1 MNGTEKQKRQAL
13 GQKTEEMQA
22 ILATAKSE
30 HRDLNDG
37 ECARFDVL
45 DVEVTQ
51 LAHALGIEYE
61 GQSREQRVQKLDAH
75 LSQIVNPHRVANF
88 NGDNGDSRAHE
99 PWINQE
105 TGEPIRVLGKEQ
117 RLSDLIGS
125 PQYERFSMGRFVRG
139 LATGEWKGAAA
150 EHRAMS
156 EGSLAGG
163 GYLVP
168 APVAAGI
175 IDRARNASVMIQAG
189 AVTVPMDSQTLAM
202 ARIAQTSGDP
212 SPAWHAEAATI
223 AASDMVFEK
232 VVLTAQTL
240 AAICQLSVE
249 LAEDAT
255 NIDSVIS
262 DALGKTLGLE
272 LDRACIRGS
281 GTSPE
286 PRGIRFQSGVNVD
299 TALFGTNGSVINASS
314 PSGAVAWIWAAKQ
327 VAALWA
333 ANEAPNAAL
342 WAPRTAGSLDQL
354 VDTTGQPLRPLP
366 SCAALLKLQ
375 TASIP
380 INLVVGT
387 SNDCSEAYFGDF
399 SKALIGMRTNLMLE
413 VSRIGNVG
421 ATSLFSTLQVGI
433 RAYLRADFQLARPA
447 AFRVVTGLR

>member
-1 MNGTEKQKRQAL
+1 
-13 GQKTEEMQA
+13 
-22 ILATAKSE
+22 
-30 HRDLNDG
+30 
-37 ECARFDVL
+37 
-45 DVEVTQ
+45 
-51 LAHALGIEYE
+51 
-61 GQSREQRVQKLDAH
+61 LDAH
-75 LSQIVNPHRVANF
+75 LSQIINPHAIANF
-88 NGDNGDSRAHE
+88 NGGNSESRAHE

-105 TGEPIRVLGKEQ
+105 TGSPILVLGKEE
-117 RLSDLIGS
+117 RMSDLIVS
-125 PQYERFSMGRFVRG
+125 PHEYERFSLGRFVRG

-150 EHRAMS
+150 EHRAMA
-156 EGSLAGG
+156 EGTLASG

-175 IDRARNASVMIQAG
+175 IDRARNASVMVRAG
-189 AVTVPMDSQTLAM
+189 AITVPMDSQTLAM

-212 SPAWHAEAATI
+212 TPAWHAEAATI

-255 NIDSVIS
+255 NIDQVIS
-262 DALGKTLGLE
+262 DALAKVLALE
-272 LDRACIRGS
+272 LDRACIRGT

-286 PRGIRFQSGVNVD
+286 PKGIRNQSGVTVD
-299 TALFGTNGSVINASS
+299 STTFTTNGSVISASA

-333 ANEAPNAAL
+333 ANENPNAAI
-342 WAPRTAGSLDQL
+342 WAPRTAGELDQL

-421 ATSLFSTLQVGI
+421 STSLFSTLQVGI
-433 RAYLRADFQLARPA
+433 RAYLRADFALARPA